1 MENEKYYV
9 KEVVDFSIREI
20 SSNEKVIIFICDTK
34 QHAEELLLSLS
45 KNMIIYFHM
54 CIDNNNNKVSFL
66 IRQTNHPDID
76 MIYETNYKYSE
87 YKPFEWILNN
97 QVKFFSTGYYIDDK
111 NTLGIITNY
120 ICLPLRIK

>member
-1 MENEKYYV
+1 MENGKCYV
-9 KEVVDFSIREI
+9 KEVIDFSIREI

-34 QHAEELLLSLS
+34 QHAEELLSNI
-45 KNMIIYFHM
+45 KENEIIYFQM
-54 CIDNNNNKVSFL
+54 IINDGKVSFL
-66 IRQTNHPDID
+66 IRQSNHPNID
-76 MIYETNYKYSE
+76 MIYETGYKYSE

>member
-1 MENEKYYV
+1 MENGKCYV
-9 KEVVDFSIREI
+9 KEVIDFSIREI

-34 QHAEELLLSLS
+34 QHAEELLSNI
-45 KNMIIYFHM
+45 KENEIIYFQM
-54 CIDNNNNKVSFL
+54 IINDGKVSFL
-66 IRQTNHPDID
+66 IRQSNHPNID
-76 MIYETNYKYSE
+76 MIYETGYKYSE

-97 QVKFFSTGYYIDDK
+97 QVKFFSAGYYIDDK

>member
-1 MENEKYYV
+1 MENGKCYV
-9 KEVVDFSIREI
+9 KEVIDFSIREI

-34 QHAEELLLSLS
+34 QHAEELLSNT
-45 KNMIIYFHM
+45 KENEIIYFQM
-54 CIDNNNNKVSFL
+54 IINDGKVSFL
-66 IRQTNHPDID
+66 IRQSNHPNID
-76 MIYETNYKYSE
+76 MIYETGYKYSE

>member
-1 MENEKYYV
+1 MENGKCYV
-9 KEVVDFSIREI
+9 KEVIDFSIREI
-20 SSNEKVIIFICDTK
+20 SSNEKVIFFICDTK
-34 QHAEELLLSLS
+34 QHAEELLSNI
-45 KNMIIYFHM
+45 KENEIIYFQM
-54 CIDNNNNKVSFL
+54 IINDGKVSFL
-66 IRQTNHPDID
+66 IRQSNHPNID
-76 MIYETNYKYSE
+76 MIYETGYKYSE

>member
-1 MENEKYYV
+1 MENGKCYV
-9 KEVVDFSIREI
+9 KEVIDFSIREI
-20 SSNEKVIIFICDTK
+20 SSNEKVIIFICYTK
-34 QHAEELLLSLS
+34 QHAEELLSNI
-45 KNMIIYFHM
+45 KENEIIYFQM
-54 CIDNNNNKVSFL
+54 IINDGKVSFL
-66 IRQTNHPDID
+66 IRQSNHPNID
-76 MIYETNYKYSE
+76 MIYETGYKYSE

>member
-1 MENEKYYV
+1 
-9 KEVVDFSIREI
+9 
-20 SSNEKVIIFICDTK
+20 
-34 QHAEELLLSLS
+34 
-45 KNMIIYFHM
+45 MIIN
-54 CIDNNNNKVSFL
+54 DGKASFL
-66 IRQTNHPDID
+66 IRQSNHPNID
-76 MIYETNYKYSE
+76 MIYETGYKYSE

>member
-1 MENEKYYV
+1 
-9 KEVVDFSIREI
+9 
-20 SSNEKVIIFICDTK
+20 
-34 QHAEELLLSLS
+34 
-45 KNMIIYFHM
+45 
-54 CIDNNNNKVSFL
+54 
-66 IRQTNHPDID
+66 
-76 MIYETNYKYSE
+76 MIYETGYKYSE

>member
-1 MENEKYYV
+1 MENGKCYV
-9 KEVVDFSIREI
+9 KEVIDFSIREI

-34 QHAEELLLSLS
+34 QHAEELLSNI
-45 KNMIIYFHM
+45 KENEIIYFQM
-54 CIDNNNNKVSFL
+54 IINYGKVSFL
-66 IRQTNHPDID
+66 IRQSNHPNID
-76 MIYETNYKYSE
+76 MIYETGYKYSE